1 MYFKASTSE
10 LSFTSDDWTEKTILD
25 HDTHKSIADLPVL
38 KTSLQDVMDPT
49 PMDTNNNEAEEI
61 LPQETIHHHSETTL
75 PNLADPPNEAAEITT
90 NDDPSQIKP
99 QSSTCQPKFEQT
111 TLNLLNHR
119 ATQKQSPA
127 LMQNTGFQP
136 YSMNMSP

>member
-1 MYFKASTSE
+1 MYFKATTSE
-10 LSFTSDDWTEKTILD
+10 PSFTSDDWTEKTILD
-25 HDTHKSIADLPVL
+25 HDTRESIADLPVL
-38 KTSLQDVMDPT
+38 KTSLQYVMDPT
-49 PMDTNNNEAEEI
+49 PMDINNNEAEEI
-61 LPQETIHHHSETTL
+61 LPQETIHHHNEITL
-75 PNLADPPNEAAEITT
+75 PDLPEPPNEAAKITT
-90 NDDPSQIKP
+90 NDNPLQIKP
-99 QSSTCQPKFEQT
+99 QSSTCQPKIEQT